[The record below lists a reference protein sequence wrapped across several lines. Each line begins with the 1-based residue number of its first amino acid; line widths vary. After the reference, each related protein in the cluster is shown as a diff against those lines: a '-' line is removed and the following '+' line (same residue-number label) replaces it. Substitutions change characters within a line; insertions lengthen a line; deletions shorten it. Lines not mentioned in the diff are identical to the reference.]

1 VTFLDSP
8 WWPLV
13 GLPLLIFVLR
23 MTDVTLGT
31 LRIILVSR
39 GQRAVAPLVGFL
51 EILVWLVALSQVM
64 RHLDSPINYVAYAGG
79 FAMGTWAGIAIEGKL
94 ALGLVSLRIITD
106 DDATDLTDLLREAR
120 FGVTSFAARGVKG
133 RVRLLF
139 TILRRRDL
147 DHALDIVRAS
157 HPDAFVSVS
166 DVRAVSEGYIPGV
179 RRGLAGKLAAGA
191 RRGK

>member
-13 GLPLLIFVLR
+13 GLPVVIFTLR
-23 MTDVTLGT
+23 MTDVALGT

-39 GQRAVAPLVGFL
+39 GQRAVAPLVGFF
-51 EILVWLVALSQVM
+51 EILVWLLALSQVM
-64 RHLDSPINYVAYAGG
+64 RHLDSPVNYVAYAAG
-79 FAMGTWAGIAIEGKL
+79 FAFGTWAGIAIEGKL

-106 DDATDLTDLLREAR
+106 EDASDLTEPLREAH

-147 DHALDIVRAS
+147 DHALAIVRAA

-166 DVRAVSEGYIPGV
+166 DVRSASEGYIPGA
-179 RRGLAGKLAAGA
+179 RRGLAAKVAAGA

>member
-1 VTFLDSP
+1 MTFLDSP

-13 GLPLLIFVLR
+13 GLPLVIFTLR

-39 GQRAVAPLVGFL
+39 GQRAVAPFVGFL

-79 FAMGTWAGIAIEGKL
+79 FACGTWAGISIEGKL

-147 DHALDIVRAS
+147 GRALEIVRTT
-157 HPDAFVSVS
+157 HPAAFVSVS
-166 DVRAVSEGYIPGV
+166 DVRSASEGYIPGV
-179 RRGLAGKLAAGA
+179 RRGLAARVAAGA
-191 RRGK
+191 RPGK

>member
-1 VTFLDSP
+1 VPFLDSP
-8 WWPLV
+8 WWPIV

-79 FAMGTWAGIAIEGKL
+79 FAVGTWAGIAIEGKL
-94 ALGLVSLRIITD
+94 ALGLVSLRIITE
-106 DDATDLTDLLREAR
+106 DDATDLTDLLRRAR

-147 DHALDIVRAS
+147 EHALDIVRAS

-179 RRGLAGKLAAGA
+179 RRALAGKLAAGA